1 MQIRGRWMTNLTRV
15 SIKQFRAYED
25 VEVIFNEDKGV
36 VLMSGDNGSGK
47 STLLNA
53 ICWCLYADTPFYSVE
68 DSDEIINKHA
78 PQDSKITVQVEVK
91 IDGNTYVFERNATR
105 EAKGGVLNVQREH
118 NGNWEQLEPISGLD
132 AVNKFL
138 PKDIRHLFIFNG
150 EQIAGIF
157 KPDNDKGLK
166 TSIYKVSELEILD
179 KAKLHLATVEAE
191 ILNEI
196 TKSSRNQSQIDKL
209 KQDRIITESEIFRKE
224 EEIKIFETKIAA
236 NKVKFDEL
244 DEIASKTASAR
255 ESKLLRDQ
263 LVENLEEIDT
273 TLKNLEFDKAEQLQQ
288 NFHKA
293 LLREEFTDYVKILE
307 QAEKDSIL
315 PPPIKPEVTNKI
327 LESGIC
333 ICGRE
338 VHDEEIKFI
347 KAQHEK
353 NENANELS
361 YLIGA
366 LFIKSKTDD
375 DISDSWYFLSETYK
389 EIADKTKIKEQLQKK
404 IYEYNEILDKVNIEH
419 DNPLARRNE
428 ILEEMNVQRSAK
440 TRSEVELDRLRKT
453 RRETEDMLKK
463 IIDKD
468 DNTKALETK
477 RLHVQ
482 KLIDQVSDL
491 KAEMEESIREKLTNS
506 VSEIFFSILPNTV
519 FKEIRIDSNYSLTL
533 HSDDGREYLANNL
546 STGQA
551 KALGLSLAYGLSKD
565 MGYASTPML
574 IDNLYGDIKDT
585 HFEDVTHMIEALSK
599 NKQVVVMD
607 LNINKS
613 LPLFSPDSIK
623 QTFTIS
629 RLKSEFKTI
638 ISEGTND

>member
-1 MQIRGRWMTNLTRV
+1 MTNIKRV
-15 SIKQFRAYED
+15 SIKQFRAYAD
-25 VEVIFNEDKGV
+25 VEVFFKENNGV

-78 PQDSKITVQVEVK
+78 PHDSKITVQVEVE
-91 IDGNTYVFERNATR
+91 IDKNLYVFERNATR

-118 NGNWEQLEPISGLD
+118 NGNWEQLEPISGSD
-132 AVNKFL
+132 AVNRFL

-166 TSIYKVSELEILD
+166 ASIYKVSEVEILD
-179 KAKLHLATVEAE
+179 KTKKHLALVESD

-196 TKSSRNQSQIDKL
+196 TKSSKNKSHIDKL
-209 KQDRIITESEIFRKE
+209 KQDRVIKESEIYRKE
-224 EEIKIFETKIAA
+224 EEVSILQKKIAA
-236 NKVKFDEL
+236 NKIKFDEL

-263 LVENLEEIDT
+263 LVENLDEIDEK
-273 TLKNLEFDKAEQLQQ
+273 LKSLEFDKAEQLQQ
-288 NFHKA
+288 SFHKA
-293 LLREEFTDYVKILE
+293 LLKNNFSKYVKVLE

-315 PPPIKPEVTNKI
+315 PPPIKPEVTSKI

-338 VHDEEIKFI
+338 VHEKEITFI
-347 KAQHEK
+347 KAQHDK

-361 YLIGA
+361 YLTGA
-366 LFIKSKTDD
+366 VFIKSNTDKD
-375 DISDSWYFLSETYK
+375 LSNSWFNLQDIYK
-389 EIADKTKIKEQLQKK
+389 EISEKTKIKDQLQKK
-404 IYEYNEILDKVNIEH
+404 IYEYNETLDKVNIAH

-428 ILEEMNVQRSAK
+428 ILEDMNIARSAK
-440 TRSEVELDRLRKT
+440 ARSEVELESLKKGK
-453 RRETEDMLKK
+453 RETEEMLKR

-468 DNTKALETK
+468 DNTKALESK

-482 KLIDQVSDL
+482 KLIDQVGDL
-491 KAEMEESIREKLTNS
+491 KAEMEVSIREKLTKS

-519 FKEIRIDSNYSLTL
+519 FNEIRIDSNYSLTL
-533 HSDDGREYLANNL
+533 HSIDGREYMATNL

-551 KALGLSLAYGLSKD
+551 KALGLSLAYGLSTD
-565 MGYASTPML
+565 MGYSSTPML

-585 HFEDVTHMIEALSK
+585 HFEDVTRMIEALSK
-599 NKQVVVMD
+599 TKQIIVMD
-607 LNINKS
+607 LNVNKS
-613 LPLFSPDSIK
+613 LPLFSPNSIK
-623 QTFTIS
+623 QMFTIN
-629 RLKSEFKTI
+629 RLKSEFKTVI
-638 ISEGTND
+638 IEGKDD

>member
-1 MQIRGRWMTNLTRV
+1 MTNLTRV

-25 VEVIFNEDKGV
+25 VEVIFNETNGV

-53 ICWCLYADTPFYSVE
+53 ICWCIYADTPFYSVE
-68 DSDEIINKHA
+68 DSDEIVNKHA
-78 PQDSKITVQVEVK
+78 PQDARITVQVEVK

-105 EAKGGVLNVQREH
+105 DAKGGVLNVQREH
-118 NGNWEQLEPISGLD
+118 NGNWEQLEPVSGID

-179 KAKLHLATVEAE
+179 KTKNHLSRVEAE

-196 TKSSRNQSQIDKL
+196 TKTSKNQSQIDKL
-209 KQDRIITESEIFRKE
+209 KQERIITESEIFKKE
-224 EEIKIFETKIAA
+224 AEIKIFQAKIAA

-244 DEIASKTASAR
+244 DEIATKTASAR
-255 ESKLLRDQ
+255 ETKLLRDQ
-263 LVENLEEIDT
+263 LVENLEEIESA
-273 TLKNLEFDKAEQLQQ
+273 LKELEFDKSEQLQQ

-293 LLREEFTDYVKILE
+293 LLHEEFTEYVKILE
-307 QAEKDSIL
+307 QAEKDSLL

-327 LESGIC
+327 LETGIC

-338 VHDEEIKFI
+338 VHDSEIKFI
-347 KAQHEK
+347 KDQHAK
-353 NENANELS
+353 NESANELS
-361 YLIGA
+361 YLTGA
-366 LFIKSKTDD
+366 LFIKSKTDND
-375 DISDSWYFLSETYK
+375 LSDSWYLLSDTYR
-389 EIADKTKIKEQLQKK
+389 EIADKTKHKEQFQKK

-419 DNPLARRNE
+419 DNPIARRNE
-428 ILEEMNVQRSAK
+428 ILEEMNIQRSAK
-440 TRSEVELDRLRKT
+440 TRTELELDRLRKT
-453 RRETEDMLKK
+453 RRETEEMLKK

-468 DNTKALETK
+468 DKTKGLESK

-482 KLIDQVSDL
+482 KLIDQVNDL
-491 KAEMEESIREKLTNS
+491 KAEMEESIREKLTKS

-519 FKEIRIDSNYSLTL
+519 FKDIRIDKNYSLTL
-533 HSDDGREYLANNL
+533 HSDDGKEYLANNL

-599 NKQVVVMD
+599 NKQVIVMD
-607 LNINKS
+607 LNVSKS
-613 LPLFSPDSIK
+613 LPLFSPSSIK
-623 QTFTIS
+623 QMFTIS
-629 RLKSEFKTI
+629 RSKSEHKTV
-638 ISEGTND
+638 ISEGNND

>member
-1 MQIRGRWMTNLTRV
+1 MTNLTRV
-15 SIKQFRAYED
+15 LIKQFRAYED
-25 VEVIFNEDKGV
+25 VEIIFKENNGV

-78 PQDSKITVQVEVK
+78 PQDAKISVQVEVK
-91 IDGNTYVFERNATR
+91 IDDNTYVFERNATR
-105 EAKGGVLNVQREH
+105 DAKGGVLNVQKEH
-118 NGNWEQLEPISGLD
+118 KGNWEQLEPVSGLD

-166 TSIYKVSELEILD
+166 SSIYKVSELEILD
-179 KAKLHLATVEAE
+179 KTKMHLALVEAE

-196 TKSSRNQSQIDKL
+196 TKSSKNQSQIDKL
-209 KQDRIITESEIFRKE
+209 KQDRLIKDSEIFKQE
-224 EEIKIFETKIAA
+224 EVIDILQKKIAA

-244 DEIASKTASAR
+244 DEIATKTASAR

-263 LVENLEEIDT
+263 LVDNLEEIESS
-273 TLKNLEFDKAEQLQQ
+273 LKDLEFDKAEQLQQ
-288 NFHKA
+288 SYHKA
-293 LLREEFTDYVKILE
+293 LLNDDFVEYVKILE
-307 QAEKDSIL
+307 QGEKDSIL
-315 PPPIKPEVTNKI
+315 PPPIRPEVTDKI
-327 LESGIC
+327 LSSGIC

-338 VHDEEIKFI
+338 IHEHEVKFI
-347 KAQHEK
+347 KAQHQK

-361 YLIGA
+361 YLTA
-366 LFIKSKTDD
+366 AVFTKSKADTDL
-375 DISDSWYFLSETYK
+375 SDSWYLLADTFK
-389 EIADKTKIKEQLQKK
+389 EIADKTKTKEQLQKK

-419 DNPLARRNE
+419 DNPIARRNE
-428 ILEEMNVQRSAK
+428 ILDEMNIQRSAK
-440 TRSEVELDRLRKT
+440 TRSELELDTLRK
-453 RRETEDMLKK
+453 RKRETEDLLKK

-468 DNTKALETK
+468 DNTKALESK

-482 KLIDQVSDL
+482 KLIDQVGDL
-491 KAEMEESIREKLTNS
+491 KAEMEESIREKLTKS

-519 FKEIRIDSNYSLTL
+519 FNEIRIDSNYSLTL
-533 HSDDGREYLANNL
+533 HSDDGRQYMANNL

-565 MGYASTPML
+565 MGYSSTPML

-599 NKQVVVMD
+599 NKQIVVMD
-607 LNINKS
+607 LNVNKS
-613 LPLFSPDSIK
+613 LPLFSPNTIK
-623 QTFTIS
+623 QTFTIN
-629 RLKSEFKTI
+629 RLKSEYKTVI
-638 ISEGTND
+638 TEGKDD

>member
-1 MQIRGRWMTNLTRV
+1 MTNLTRV

-25 VEVIFNEDKGV
+25 VEVIFKEKNGV

-53 ICWCLYADTPFYSVE
+53 ICWCMYADTPFYSVE

-78 PQDSKITVQVEVK
+78 PQDAKICVQVEVK
-91 IDGNTYVFERNATR
+91 IDDNTYVFERNATR
-105 EAKGGVLNVQREH
+105 DAKGGVLNVQKEH
-118 NGNWEQLEPISGLD
+118 KGNWEQLEPVSGVD

-166 TSIYKVSELEILD
+166 TSIYKVSELEVLD
-179 KAKLHLATVEAE
+179 KTKMHLALVESE

-196 TKSSRNQSQIDKL
+196 TKTSKNQSQIDKL
-209 KQDRIITESEIFRKE
+209 KQDRLIKESEIFKAE
-224 EEIKIFETKIAA
+224 EVIDILQKKIAA

-244 DEIASKTASAR
+244 DEIATKTASAR

-263 LVENLEEIDT
+263 LVENLEEIESS
-273 TLKNLEFDKAEQLQQ
+273 LKILEFDKSEQLQLSY
-288 NFHKA
+288 HKA
-293 LLREEFTDYVKILE
+293 LLNDEFAEYVKILV
-307 QAEKDSIL
+307 QADKDGIL
-315 PPPIKPEVTNKI
+315 PPPIRPEVTSKI
-327 LESGIC
+327 LESGMC

-338 VHDEEIKFI
+338 IHEHEVKFI
-347 KAQHEK
+347 KAQHDK
-353 NENANELS
+353 NENADELG
-361 YLIGA
+361 YLAGA
-366 LFIKSKTDD
+366 VFTKSKVDND
-375 DISDSWYFLSETYK
+375 LSDSWYLLSDTFK
-389 EIADKTKIKEQLQKK
+389 EIADKTKVKEQLQKK

-419 DNPLARRNE
+419 DNPIARRNE
-428 ILEEMNVQRSAK
+428 ILDEMNIQRSAK
-440 TRSEVELDRLRKT
+440 TRSELDLDRLRKGK
-453 RRETEDMLKK
+453 RETEELLKK

-468 DNTKALETK
+468 DNTKALESK

-482 KLIDQVSDL
+482 KLIDQVGDL
-491 KAEMEESIREKLTNS
+491 KAEMEVSIREKLTKS

-519 FKEIRIDSNYSLTL
+519 FDEIRIDSNYSLTL
-533 HSDDGREYLANNL
+533 HSGDGREYMANNL

-565 MGYASTPML
+565 MGYSSTPML

-599 NKQVVVMD
+599 NKQIVVMD
-607 LNINKS
+607 LNVNKS
-613 LPLFSPDSIK
+613 LPLFSANTVK
-623 QTFTIS
+623 QTFTIN
-629 RLKSEFKTI
+629 RLKSEYKTVI
-638 ISEGTND
+638 TEDKK

>member
-1 MQIRGRWMTNLTRV
+1 MTNLTRV
-15 SIKQFRAYED
+15 SIKQFRAYEE
-25 VEVIFNEDKGV
+25 VEVIFKEINGV

-78 PQDSKITVQVEVK
+78 PQDAKICVQVEVK

-105 EAKGGVLNVQREH
+105 EAKGGILNVQREIK
-118 NGNWEQLEPISGLD
+118 GNWELLEPVSGLD

-157 KPDNDKGLK
+157 KPHNDKGLK

-179 KAKLHLATVEAE
+179 KAKLHLASVESE

-196 TKSSRNQSQIDKL
+196 TKSSKNKSQIDKL

-224 EEIKIFETKIAA
+224 EEFKIFQAKIAA
-236 NKVKFDEL
+236 NQVKFDEL
-244 DEIASKTASAR
+244 DEIATKTASAL
-255 ESKLLRDQ
+255 ESKRSRDL
-263 LVENLEEIDT
+263 LVENLKEIESK
-273 TLKNLEFDKAEQLQQ
+273 LKDLGFDKAEQLQE

-293 LLREEFTDYVKILE
+293 LLFEEFTEYVKILE
-307 QAEKDSIL
+307 QAEKDNIL
-315 PPPIKPEVTNKI
+315 PPPIKPEVTSKI
-327 LESGIC
+327 LQSGIC

-338 VHDEEIKFI
+338 VHDEEKKFI
-347 KAQHEK
+347 QAQHDK

-361 YLIGA
+361 YLTGA
-366 LFIKSKTDD
+366 LFVKTNTDKD
-375 DISDSWYFLSETYK
+375 LSDAWYLLSDTYR
-389 EIADKTKIKEQLQKK
+389 EIAEKTKIKEQLQKK

-419 DNPLARRNE
+419 DNPIARRNE
-428 ILEEMNVQRSAK
+428 ILEEMNLQRSAK
-440 TRSEVELDRLRKT
+440 TRTELDLDRLRRT
-453 RRETEDMLKK
+453 SRETEEMLKK

-468 DNTKALETK
+468 DNTKALEAK

-482 KLIDQVSDL
+482 KIIDQVSDL
-491 KAEMEESIREKLTNS
+491 KAEMEDAIREKLTQG

-519 FKEIRIDSNYSLTL
+519 FNEIRIDNNYSLTL
-533 HSDDGREYLANNL
+533 HSSDGREYSANNL

-565 MGYASTPML
+565 MGYSSTPML

-599 NKQVVVMD
+599 SKQVIVMD
-607 LNINKS
+607 LNVNKS

-629 RLKSEFKTI
+629 RLKSDYKTVI
-638 ISEGTND
+638 TEGSND